1 VRRFEPGALLVI
13 ALGGALGAPARYE
26 IAQALRA
33 GSGFP
38 WGTFIANVSG
48 AFALGLFLTRV
59 PAHRLARPFIATG
72 FLGAF
77 TTFSTL
83 SIETVLLVRNHH
95 TPTAVVYLLTTLV
108 VGIGAA
114 ALGIA
119 IMRRRPA

>member
-1 VRRFEPGALLVI
+1 MRRIEPEALLVI
-13 ALGGALGAPARYE
+13 AIGGALGAPARYE

-33 GSGFP
+33 GNGFP

-48 AFALGLFLTRV
+48 AFALGAFLTRV
-59 PAHRLARPFIATG
+59 PAHRLARPFVATG

-83 SIETVLLVRNHH
+83 SIETVLLVRNHR
-95 TPTAVVYLLTTLV
+95 TPTAALYLGATLV
-108 VGIGAA
+108 AGIAAA
-114 ALGIA
+114 ALGVA